1 MTKHNVKHSDS
12 MDDMDR
18 PSPGSSAASA
28 EDGADNIEMSE
39 AGAGLVKQLQAE
51 LDEAVEA
58 RKRALADFKNYQRRA
73 MESEHRAAVGGAARV
88 IRAILPALDHVDLAL
103 AQNPKQMT
111 VEHLAHAVQ
120 VVRDEFNKALAST
133 GVERI
138 APARGEAFD
147 PHRHEAVM
155 RQPADDISPGHIVNT
170 LQTGYLMGD
179 TVLRPAKV
187 SVSPSD
193 D

>member
-1 MTKHNVKHSDS
+1 MTKHKVQHDDS
-12 MDDMDR
+12 INDVDR
-18 PSPGSSAASA
+18 PGATSA
-28 EDGADNIEMSE
+28 EDGVDNIEMSE

-103 AQNPKQMT
+103 AQDSRQMT

-120 VVRDEFNKALAST
+120 VVRDEFNKALTST

-138 APARGEAFD
+138 APVRGEAFD

-155 RQPADDISPGHIVNT
+155 RQPAEDVSPGHIVNT

-187 SVSPSD
+187 SVSPSED
-193 D
+193 